1 MLALSKGSK
10 QNSNKSVLQHT
21 ISTSCAQVSIAS
33 LSIMGSKGT
42 IILHF
47 SGYLFYITLS
57 GQTKAEVVP
66 VPPLEKADI
75 EHLLQQTPYN
85 EAEIKSW
92 HK

>member
-21 ISTSCAQVSIAS
+21 ISTSSAQVRIA
-33 LSIMGSKGT
+33 SIMGSKGT

-47 SGYLFYITLS
+47 SGYMFYITLS